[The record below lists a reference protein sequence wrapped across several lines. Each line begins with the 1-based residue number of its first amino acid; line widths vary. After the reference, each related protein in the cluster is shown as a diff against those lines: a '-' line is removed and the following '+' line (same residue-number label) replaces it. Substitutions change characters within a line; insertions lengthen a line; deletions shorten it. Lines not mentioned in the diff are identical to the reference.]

1 VVAVSELA
9 LVVPDQWLEAVAE
22 RVLKLLAER
31 AQPAPKEFF
40 HRRRSGRLRA
50 LLAATHLRPALK
62 RAAGRHSD
70 GRRALVSRAE
80 LDVLLL
86 PAGP

>member
-9 LVVPDQWLEAVAE
+9 LVVPDQWLEAIAE

-31 AQPAPKEFF
+31 AQPEPKEFF
-40 HRRRSGRLRA
+40 TVGEAADYARCSPQRIYDLRSSGRLS
-50 LLAATHLRPALK
+50 
-62 RAAGRHSD
+62 RHSD